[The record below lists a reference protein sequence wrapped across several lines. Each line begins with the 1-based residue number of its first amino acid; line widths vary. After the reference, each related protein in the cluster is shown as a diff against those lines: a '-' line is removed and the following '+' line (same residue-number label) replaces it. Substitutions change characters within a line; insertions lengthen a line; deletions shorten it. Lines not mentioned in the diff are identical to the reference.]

1 MNNAAE
7 EMYLLSQDEKH
18 SKSYASDKKQNW
30 LSGEELSL
38 CLEGCVLNDRL
49 SQKKIYLSFYD
60 YAMAICIRYAKNRDD
75 AEEVLNDGF
84 LKIFKELHRYKP
96 AYADTI
102 SSFKGWLRT
111 IMVHTAIDNYR
122 KNSKLRLTDDLESKE
137 YLVST
142 GDEDALDKMSYDEIL
157 NSVQKLTPG
166 YRIIFNLFVV
176 EGLTHEEIG
185 ARLGISI
192 GASKSNLARGRRQL
206 QKILFQENQMPG
218 FDKINKNKSSL
229 ELKIV

>member
-1 MNNAAE
+1 MNNTAGD
-7 EMYLLSQDEKH
+7 MDLLSGDEKH
-18 SKSYASDKKQNW
+18 SRPYAPDKKQNW

-38 CLEGCVLNDRL
+38 CLEGCVQNDRL

-84 LKIFKELHRYKP
+84 LKVFKELHRYKP
-96 AYADTI
+96 AYADTV

-122 KNSKLRLTDDLESKE
+122 KNSKHRLTDDLEAKE
-137 YLVST
+137 YHIST
-142 GDEDALDKMSYDEIL
+142 AEEDALDKMSYEEIL
-157 NSVQKLTPG
+157 SSVQKLTPG

-176 EGLTHEEIG
+176 EGLSHEEIG
-185 ARLGISI
+185 VRLGISI

-206 QKILFQENQMPG
+206 QKILFQENQIPD
-218 FDKINKNKSSL
+218 FNKINRSKSL
-229 ELKIV
+229 GLKVAG